1 MDEIRQKI
9 NEFGLPQKESEE
21 LFETL
26 SEEVLEIVFHE
37 YAEKSTDEELTI
49 IENQIKDAKSP
60 GQFENIIAKIARS
73 LYGEG
78 AEEEIKNIY
87 LDLIQQFTTA
97 VEEAKEL
104 AERAQA
110 GDPDALRLIEK
121 AQQTEDY
128 HKVMDE
134 LAK

>member
-1 MDEIRQKI
+1 MDEIKQKI

-21 LFETL
+21 LFEAL

-37 YAEKSTDEELTI
+37 YADKTTDEELTVM
-49 IENQIKDAKSP
+49 ENRIREAKSP
-60 GQFENIIAKIARS
+60 EQFETIIAEIATTIF
-73 LYGEG
+73 GEN
-78 AEEEIKNIY
+78 AEEEIRNIY
-87 LDLIQQFTTA
+87 SDLLEQFKTA
-97 VEEAKEL
+97 VEEAKQL

-110 GDPDALRLIEK
+110 GDPDALKLIEK